1 MKRVACCAVL
11 LLPLLLTACGGS
23 SDDGDLSTK
32 PLKTPAAAKTP
43 AAKPTTEAPAA
54 EVPAAEVPAA
64 EGNPV
69 DGEAFCAFLKQTA
82 PQLKAAGSAP
92 GAEASFAIELANW
105 IGEHPE
111 QKPRTA
117 DDLDAASQ
125 ESCPDTR
132 TEVVATMGATSFAD
146 ALS

>member
-32 PLKTPAAAKTP
+32 PLGTSSAAKTP
-43 AAKPTTEAPAA
+43 AEETPAA
-54 EVPAAEVPAA
+54 KRTTAEAPAA

-92 GAEASFAIELANW
+92 GAKASFAIELANW

-146 ALS
+146 TLG